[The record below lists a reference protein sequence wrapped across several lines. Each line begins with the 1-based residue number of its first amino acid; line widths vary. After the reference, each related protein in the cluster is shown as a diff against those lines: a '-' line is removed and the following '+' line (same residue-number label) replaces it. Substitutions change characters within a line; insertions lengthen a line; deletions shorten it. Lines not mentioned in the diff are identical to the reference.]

1 MKRFYSVLLLLF
13 VLIVIP
19 NQLSANTT
27 QELLHQKDLYDS
39 FITLLDPYS
48 SKEIHKRNPNRSY
61 GLYDVEVKSI
71 QRCVDG
77 EYTFKV
83 TVIYKTYEGPHNP
96 PYGIETLTFMVSLG
110 NVELL
115 HYKHEDVT

>member
-1 MKRFYSVLLLLF
+1 MKRFCLSLFILF
-13 VLIVIP
+13 VLLTIP
-19 NQLSANTT
+19 NQSNANTT
-27 QELLHQKDLYDS
+27 QELLDQKGLYDS
-39 FITLLDPYS
+39 FISLLDPYA
-48 SKEIHKRNPNRSY
+48 SKEIHKRYPNRSY

-71 QRCVDG
+71 QRSVDG

-96 PYGIETLTFMVSLG
+96 PYGIETLTFMVSVG